1 MSTSV
6 RTSFKRTC
14 EATVVTPSRA
24 VTFVPGAAGAG
35 EFWSPVVQQLPKTW
49 DIDVIDLPGL
59 GAVPA
64 RAGIGSYEDLV
75 AYVRARTSRP
85 SALVAQSMGAYI
97 ALSFALRYPDAVTH
111 LVLVAATGGVDVS
124 IHGGVDWRADYISA
138 FPTAES
144 WARASVPDLTDR
156 LCEIHV
162 PVLLIWAA
170 RDVLSPISVA
180 RTIEARLR
188 RASLVTVDSDDHWV
202 ARQFSVGVAAAI
214 QLFVEREPS

>member
-1 MSTSV
+1 MSISV
-6 RTSFKRTC
+6 RASFRRTC
-14 EATVVTPSRA
+14 EAIVVNPSRA

-64 RAGIGSYEDLV
+64 RAGIGSYDDLV
-75 AYVRARTSRP
+75 EYVRARTSRP

-97 ALSFALRYPDAVTH
+97 ALSLALRYPDAVTH
-111 LVLVAATGGVDVS
+111 LVLVAATGGADVS
-124 IHGGVDWRADYISA
+124 TRGGVDWRADYMSA
-138 FPTAES
+138 FPTAEP

-156 LCEIHV
+156 LDEICV

-170 RDVLSPISVA
+170 RDVLSPINVG
-180 RTIEARLR
+180 RMLEARLR
-188 RASLVTVDSDDHWV
+188 RASLVTFDSDDHWV
-202 ARQFSVGVAAAI
+202 ARQFAAGVAAAI
-214 QLFVEREPS
+214 QSFVEREPS